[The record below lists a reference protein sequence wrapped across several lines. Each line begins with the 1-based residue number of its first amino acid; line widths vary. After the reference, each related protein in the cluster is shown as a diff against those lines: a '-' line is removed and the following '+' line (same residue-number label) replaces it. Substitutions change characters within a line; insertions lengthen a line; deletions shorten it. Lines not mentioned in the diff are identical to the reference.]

1 MRPKNVQSREDVLSP
16 DEASRQEL
24 EALQRAKAGQDISHQ
39 KLDRFIAAA
48 LVELSGEDRAA

>member
-1 MRPKNVQSREDVLSP
+1 MRSKNVQSREDLLSP

-24 EALQRAKAGQDISHQ
+24 EALQTAKAGQDISHQ

-48 LVELSGEDRAA
+48 LAELSREDRAA

>member
-24 EALQRAKAGQDISHQ
+24 EALQAAKAGQDISHQ

-48 LVELSGEDRAA
+48 LVELSRGDRAA